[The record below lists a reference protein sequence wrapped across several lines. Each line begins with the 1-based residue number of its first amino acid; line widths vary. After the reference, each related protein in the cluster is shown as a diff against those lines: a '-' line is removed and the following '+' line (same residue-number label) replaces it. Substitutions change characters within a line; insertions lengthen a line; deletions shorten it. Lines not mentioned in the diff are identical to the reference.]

1 MGVWIIILIVSLLSC
16 LVGVIYLTATVTK
29 FPFINRISNG
39 KKWLRNLISLLLV
52 IVTFLILM
60 QIWSLTN
67 AIVVF
72 LGAFVIRL
80 VLGILGAIIK
90 KIRGREFKF
99 YWQGWGA
106 IILTVAYF
114 AVGYY
119 LNFNVWTTEYKLQT
133 DKLDGGL
140 RIAMFADSHIG
151 TTFDGDGFA
160 EKMDEI
166 MKYNPDILLIVGD
179 YVDDG
184 TTKEDMIKASE
195 ALGELKVPYGVW
207 YAIGNHDRGYNRAED
222 KTFDEREL
230 VKALMDNGVGILV
243 DESVL
248 IDDRF
253 YLVGREDAYYA
264 DRASIEE
271 LTKDLDKNIYTIVM
285 DHQPTDYANEAAA
298 GVDLV
303 LSGHTHGGQ
312 LFPVNHVGDWFGI
325 NDRTYGYEKRNNT
338 DFIVTSGISCWEI
351 KFKTGTKS
359 EFVIIDLE

>member
-1 MGVWIIILIVSLLSC
+1 MGVWIVILIVTLSAGA
-16 LVGVIYLTATVTK
+16 VGTIYLTATTAK
-29 FPFINRISNG
+29 FPFINRIANG
-39 KKWLRNLISLLLV
+39 KRWLKVLISLLL
-52 IVTFLILM
+52 IIGIFLILM
-60 QIWSLTN
+60 QIWSFTN

-80 VLGILGAIIK
+80 FLGIAGAIIK
-90 KIRGREFKF
+90 KVRGKEYKF

-106 IILTVAYF
+106 LILTVVYF

-119 LNFNVWTTEYKLQT
+119 LNFNVWMTEYKLQS
-133 DKLDGGL
+133 DKLDGAL

-160 EKMDEI
+160 KHMDEI
-166 MKYNPDILLIVGD
+166 MEYNPDIVLIAGD

-184 TTKEDMIKASE
+184 TKKEDMIRASE
-195 ALGELKVPYGVW
+195 ALGKMNVPYGVW

-222 KTFDEREL
+222 KSFDEREL

-253 YLVGREDAYYA
+253 YLVGREDAYHS
-264 DRASIEE
+264 DRAGIEE
-271 LTKDLDKNIYTIVM
+271 LTKDLDKSIYTIVM
-285 DHQPTDYANEAAA
+285 DHQPTDYANEAAS

-359 EFVIIDLE
+359 EFVIIDIE